1 MSDTLLSPD
10 LIGRL
15 GRLDLVARL
24 VVEGFLTGMHKS
36 PYHGFS
42 AEFAEYR
49 QYIAGEPVANID
61 WRVYA
66 KTDRHY
72 LKVFTEETN
81 LRATLLVDCS
91 ASMDFTGDDNP
102 SLKDRRPTKKAYAA
116 YLAAALTYLL
126 LRQNDA
132 VGLVTFDE
140 APLSLVPARSMRKQ
154 LFQVL
159 KVLDDLP
166 PGRGTELGEV
176 LHGVAERLQRRG
188 LILLFSD
195 LMDDP
200 ERILAGLKHFR
211 HRGHEVVVFQIL
223 DPREIDLDFS
233 GEVEFEALEEPG
245 RRVRL
250 EPSHMAEG
258 YRQHFTQWQDTLRRE
273 CRRQLVDLV
282 EITTDTPFEKGL
294 GAYLQKRRRMY

>member
-1 MSDTLLSPD
+1 MLTPELV
-10 LIGRL
+10 GHL

-24 VVEGFLTGMHKS
+24 VVEGFLTGLHKS

-42 AEFAEYR
+42 AEFSEYR
-49 QYIAGEPVANID
+49 QYIAGESVNHMD

-81 LRATLLVDCS
+81 LRATILLDCS
-91 ASMDFTGDDNP
+91 ASMDFTG
-102 SLKDRRPTKKAYAA
+102 REGRPTKKAYAG
-116 YLAAALTYLL
+116 YLAAALSYLL

-140 APLSLVPARSMRKQ
+140 APLAMVPARSMRKQ

-159 KVLDDLP
+159 KVLDSLP
-166 PGRGTELGEV
+166 TGTGTRLGKV
-176 LHGVAERLQRRG
+176 LHRVAERVQRRG
-188 LILLFSD
+188 LILLISD
-195 LMDDP
+195 MMDEP
-200 ERILAGLKHFR
+200 ERIISGLKHFR
-211 HRGHEVVVFQIL
+211 HRGHEVIAFQIL
-223 DPREIDLDFS
+223 DPREVDLGFE
-233 GEVEFEALEEPG
+233 GEVEFESLEQPG
-245 RRVRL
+245 HRVRM
-250 EPSHMAEG
+250 EPAHLREN
-258 YRQHFTQWQDTLRRE
+258 YRERFDHWRSSLRRE

>member
-1 MSDTLLSPD
+1 MSTGALSPEFV
-10 LIGRL
+10 GRL

-24 VVEGFLTGMHKS
+24 VVEGFLTGLHRS

-42 AEFAEYR
+42 SEFAEYR
-49 QYIAGEPVANID
+49 QYIAGEPTANID
-61 WRVYA
+61 WRIYA

-91 ASMDFTGDDNP
+91 ASMDFRGDEKR
-102 SLKDRRPTKKAYAA
+102 LTKKAYAA
-116 YLAAALTYLL
+116 TLASALSYLL

-140 APLSLVPARSMRKQ
+140 EPLARVPARSMHKQ

-166 PGRGTELGEV
+166 AGTGTRLGPV
-176 LHGVAERLQRRG
+176 LHDVAERIGRRG
-188 LILLFSD
+188 LVLLLSD

-200 ERILAGLKHFR
+200 AEILSGLKHFR

-223 DPREIDLDFS
+223 DPRELDLDFS
-233 GEVEFEALEEPG
+233 GEVEFVSLEDPDEKLRVEPAHLQQSY
-245 RRVRL
+245 REKVENWR
-250 EPSHMAEG
+250 AE
-258 YRQHFTQWQDTLRRE
+258 LRRE
-273 CRRQLVDLV
+273 CRRQLVDVV
-282 EITTDTPFEKGL
+282 EITTDTPFEQGL

>member
-1 MSDTLLSPD
+1 MSELALTPEFV
-10 LIGRL
+10 GRL

-24 VVEGFLTGMHKS
+24 VVEGFLTGLHRS

-42 AEFAEYR
+42 SEFAEYR
-49 QYIAGEPVANID
+49 QYIAGEPVANMD
-61 WRVYA
+61 WRAYA

-81 LRATLLVDCS
+81 LRCTLLVDCS
-91 ASMDFTGDDNP
+91 ASMDFSGDQG
-102 SLKDRRPTKKAYAA
+102 RMTKKSYSA
-116 YLAAALTYLL
+116 YLASALAYLL
-126 LRQNDA
+126 LRQSDA

-140 APLSLVPARSMRKQ
+140 GPLKRVPTRSMRKQ
-154 LFQVL
+154 LFQIL

-166 PGRGTELGEV
+166 AGRGTRLGPV
-176 LHGVAERLQRRG
+176 LHSVAERIQRRG
-188 LILLFSD
+188 LVLLLSD

-200 ERILAGLKHFR
+200 EAIISGLKHFR

-223 DPREIDLDFS
+223 DPRELDLDFS
-233 GEVEFEALEEPG
+233 GEVEFVSLEEPG
-245 RRVRL
+245 RSVRM
-250 EPSHMAEG
+250 EPAHHQEG
-258 YRQHFTQWQDTLRRE
+258 YRRKVGAWRRELRRE

>member
-1 MSDTLLSPD
+1 MGADLLSPEMV
-10 LIGRL
+10 GRL
-15 GRLDLVARL
+15 GRLDLIARL

-49 QYIAGEPVANID
+49 QYIPGESTAHID

-66 KTDRHY
+66 KSDRY
-72 LKVFTEETN
+72 YQKVFTEETN
-81 LRATLLVDCS
+81 LRATLLLDCS
-91 ASMDFTGDDNP
+91 ASMDFSADP
-102 SLKDRRPTKKAYAA
+102 RRPTKKAYAA

-140 APLSLVPARSMRKQ
+140 APLERIPTRSVRRQ

-159 KVLDDLP
+159 KVLEELP
-166 PGRGTELGEV
+166 AGKGTRLGEV
-176 LHGVAERLQRRG
+176 LHQVAARIQRRG
-188 LILLFSD
+188 LVMLFSD

-200 ERILAGLKHFR
+200 EQVLAGLKHFR

-223 DPREIDLDFS
+223 DPREVDLDFS
-233 GEVEFEALEEPG
+233 GEVEFESLEEPG
-245 RRVRL
+245 RKVRL
-250 EPSHMAEG
+250 EPGHLAGTYQERFG
-258 YRQHFTQWQDTLRRE
+258 AWQDHLRQE
-273 CRRQLVDLV
+273 CRRRLIDLV
-282 EITTDTPFEKGL
+282 EITTETPFAQGL

>member
-1 MSDTLLSPD
+1 M
-10 LIGRL
+10 
-15 GRLDLVARL
+15 ARL
-24 VVEGFLTGMHKS
+24 VVEGFLTGLHTS

-49 QYIAGEPVANID
+49 QYIPGEPVANID

-81 LRATLLVDCS
+81 LRATCWWTARPAWIS
-91 ASMDFTGDDNP
+91 PATTTGRP
-102 SLKDRRPTKKAYAA
+102 RRPTPA

-140 APLSLVPARSMRKQ
+140 APLARGAGPLHAPAALPGAEGAGRPARRARA
-154 LFQVL
+154 
-159 KVLDDLP
+159 P
-166 PGRGTELGEV
+166 ELGEV
-176 LHGVAERLQRRG
+176 LHRVAERIQRRG
-188 LILLFSD
+188 LVLLLSD

-200 ERILAGLKHFR
+200 EPVISGLKHFR

-223 DPREIDLDFS
+223 DPREVDLDFD

-250 EPSHMAEG
+250 EPAHLRDG
-258 YRQHFTQWQDTLRRE
+258 YRAAASSLARHLRRE
-273 CRRQLVDLV
+273 CRRQLIDLV
-282 EITTDTPFEKGL
+282 EITTDTPFERGL

>member
-1 MSDTLLSPD
+1 MSSPLLTPE
-10 LIGRL
+10 LVGHL

-24 VVEGFLTGMHKS
+24 VVEGFLTGLHKS

-42 AEFAEYR
+42 AEFSEYR
-49 QYIAGEPVANID
+49 QYIAGESVSHLD

-91 ASMDFTGDDNP
+91 ASMDFTGDE
-102 SLKDRRPTKKAYAA
+102 SRPTKKAYAA
-116 YLAAALTYLL
+116 YLAAALSYLL

-140 APLSLVPARSMRKQ
+140 APLAMVPARSMRKQ

-159 KVLDDLP
+159 KVLDNLP
-166 PGRGTELGEV
+166 SGSGTRLGRV
-176 LHGVAERLQRRG
+176 LHRVAERVQRRG
-188 LILLFSD
+188 LILLLSD
-195 LMDDP
+195 MMDDP
-200 ERILAGLKHFR
+200 ARIISGLKHFR
-211 HRGHEVVVFQIL
+211 HKGHEVVVFQIL
-223 DPREIDLDFS
+223 DPRELDLDFH
-233 GEVEFEALEEPG
+233 GEVEFESMEEPG
-245 RRVRL
+245 RRIRL
-250 EPSHMAEG
+250 EPSHMRES
-258 YRQHFTQWQDTLRRE
+258 YRQRFDQWQDMLRRE

>member
-1 MSDTLLSPD
+1 MNRQLLTPD
-10 LIGRL
+10 LVGRL

-24 VVEGFLTGMHKS
+24 VVEGFLTGLHKS

-49 QYIAGEPVANID
+49 QYIPGEPVANMD

-81 LRATLLVDCS
+81 LRAHILVDCS
-91 ASMDFTGDDNP
+91 ASMDFTGDEA
-102 SLKDRRPTKKAYAA
+102 RPTKKEYAS
-116 YLAAALTYLL
+116 YLAAALSYLL
-126 LRQNDA
+126 LKQNDA

-140 APLSLVPARSMRKQ
+140 TPLAHVPARSMRRQ

-166 PGRGTELGEV
+166 EGRGTRLGRV
-176 LHGVAERLQRRG
+176 LHRVAEQVQRRG
-188 LILLFSD
+188 LILLMTD

-211 HRGHEVVVFQIL
+211 HKGHEVVVFQIL
-223 DPREIDLDFS
+223 DPREIDLDFE
-233 GEVEFEALEEPG
+233 GEVEFESLEDPG
-245 RRVRL
+245 QRVRL
-250 EPSHMAEG
+250 EPAHMREG
-258 YRQHFTQWQDTLRRE
+258 YRERFETWRQTLRRE
-273 CRRQLVDLV
+273 CRRHLVDLV
-282 EITTDTPFEKGL
+282 EITTDTPFEMGL
-294 GAYLQKRRRMY
+294 GAYLQKRRRLY

>member
-1 MSDTLLSPD
+1 LSGPLLTPD
-10 LIGRL
+10 LVGRL

-24 VVEGFLTGMHKS
+24 VVEGFLTGLHKS

-49 QYIAGEPVANID
+49 QYIPGEPVANMD
-61 WRVYA
+61 WRVFA

-81 LRATLLVDCS
+81 LRAHLLVDCS
-91 ASMDFTGDDNP
+91 ASMDFRGDPDRP
-102 SLKDRRPTKKAYAA
+102 SKKTYAS
-116 YLAAALTYLL
+116 YLAAALSYLL

-140 APLSLVPARSMRKQ
+140 APLAHVPARSMRRQ

-166 PGRGTELGEV
+166 EGRGTSLGGV
-176 LHGVAERLQRRG
+176 LHRVAEQVQRRG
-188 LILLFSD
+188 LILLLSD
-195 LMDDP
+195 MMDDP
-200 ERILAGLKHFR
+200 ERILSGLKHFR
-211 HRGHEVVVFQIL
+211 HKGHEVVVFQIL
-223 DPREIDLDFS
+223 DPRELDLDFD
-233 GEVEFEALEEPG
+233 GEVEFESLEEPG
-245 RRVRL
+245 RRIRL
-250 EPSHMAEG
+250 EPAHMRAG
-258 YRQHFTQWQDTLRRE
+258 YRERFDAWRNTLRRE

-282 EITTDTPFEKGL
+282 EITTDTPFERGL
-294 GAYLQKRRRMY
+294 GAYLQKRRKLY

>member
-1 MSDTLLSPD
+1 V
-10 LIGRL
+10 GRL

-24 VVEGFLTGMHKS
+24 VVEGFLTGLHKS

-49 QYIAGEPVANID
+49 QYIPGEPVANMD

-81 LRATLLVDCS
+81 LRAHILVDCS
-91 ASMDFTGDDNP
+91 ASMDFTGDDKRP
-102 SLKDRRPTKKAYAA
+102 SKKTYAS
-116 YLAAALTYLL
+116 YLAAALSYLL
-126 LRQNDA
+126 LKQNDA

-140 APLSLVPARSMRKQ
+140 APLAHVPARSMRRQ

-159 KVLDDLP
+159 KILDDLP
-166 PGRGTELGEV
+166 EGRGTRLGEV
-176 LHGVAERLQRRG
+176 LHRVAEQVHRRG
-188 LILLFSD
+188 LILLMTD

-211 HRGHEVVVFQIL
+211 HKGHEVVVFQIL
-223 DPREIDLDFS
+223 DPREVDLDFD
-233 GEVEFEALEEPG
+233 GEVEFEAMEDPG

-250 EPSHMAEG
+250 EPAHMRDG
-258 YRQHFTQWQDTLRRE
+258 YRDRFETWRRTLRSE
-273 CRRQLVDLV
+273 CRRHLVDLV
-282 EITTDTPFEKGL
+282 EITTDTPFEMGL
-294 GAYLQKRRRMY
+294 GAYLQKRRRLY

>member
-1 MSDTLLSPD
+1 MSSPLLTPE
-10 LIGRL
+10 LVGHL

-24 VVEGFLTGMHKS
+24 VVEGFLTGLHKS

-42 AEFAEYR
+42 SEFAEYR
-49 QYIAGEPVANID
+49 QYIAGEPVSHID

-91 ASMDFTGDDNP
+91 ASMDFTGDP
-102 SLKDRRPTKKAYAA
+102 ARPTKKAYAS
-116 YLAAALTYLL
+116 YLAAALSYLL

-140 APLSLVPARSMRKQ
+140 APLAMVPARSMRKQ

-159 KVLDDLP
+159 KVLDSLP
-166 PGRGTELGEV
+166 TGSGTRLGKV
-176 LHGVAERLQRRG
+176 LHRVAERVQRRG
-188 LILLFSD
+188 LILLLSD

-200 ERILAGLKHFR
+200 ERIISGLKHFR
-211 HRGHEVVVFQIL
+211 HQGHEVVVFQIL
-223 DPREIDLDFS
+223 DPREVDLEFE
-233 GEVEFEALEEPG
+233 GEVEFESLEEPG
-245 RRVRL
+245 RRIRL
-250 EPSHMAEG
+250 EPSHLRDS
-258 YRQHFTQWQDTLRRE
+258 YQQRFDQWRSSLRRE

-294 GAYLQKRRRMY
+294 GAYLQKRRRMF

>member
-1 MSDTLLSPD
+1 MSAPLLTPE
-10 LIGRL
+10 LAGQL

-24 VVEGFLTGMHKS
+24 VVEGFLTGLHKS
-36 PYHGFS
+36 PFHGFS
-42 AEFAEYR
+42 SEFAEYR
-49 QYIAGEPVANID
+49 QYIAGESTANLD
-61 WRVYA
+61 WRAYA

-91 ASMDFTGDDNP
+91 ASMDFSGDP
-102 SLKDRRPTKKAYAA
+102 ARPAKKAYAA
-116 YLAAALTYLL
+116 YLAASLGYLL

-140 APLSLVPARSMRKQ
+140 DPLAMVPARSMRKQ

-166 PGRGTELGEV
+166 AGRGTRLGPV
-176 LHGVAERLQRRG
+176 LHKVAERLQRRG
-188 LILLFSD
+188 LVLLLSD

-200 ERILAGLKHFR
+200 DAVMAGLKHFR
-211 HRGHEVVVFQIL
+211 HMGHEVVVFHIL
-223 DPREIDLDFS
+223 DPRELDLGFA
-233 GEVEFEALEEPG
+233 GEVEFEALEEPD
-245 RRVRL
+245 RRLRL
-250 EPSHMAEG
+250 EPSHLRGDYVARLEAWRG
-258 YRQHFTQWQDTLRRE
+258 ALRRD

-282 EITTDTPFEKGL
+282 EITTDTPFERGL
-294 GAYLQKRRRMY
+294 GAYLRKRRRMY

>member
-1 MSDTLLSPD
+1 MSADLLSPE
-10 LIGRL
+10 LVGRL
-15 GRLDLVARL
+15 GRLDIVARL
-24 VVEGFLTGMHKS
+24 VVEGFLTGLHKS

-49 QYIAGEPVANID
+49 QYIAGEPVANMD
-61 WRVYA
+61 WRVFA

-81 LRATLLVDCS
+81 LRATLLMDCS
-91 ASMDFTGDDNP
+91 ASMDYSG
-102 SLKDRRPTKKAYAA
+102 LEGRPTKKQYAS
-116 YLAAALTYLL
+116 YLAAALSYLL

-140 APLSLVPARSMRKQ
+140 APLEMVPARSMRRQ

-159 KVLDDLP
+159 KVLEGLP
-166 PGRGTELGEV
+166 AGQGTNVGEV
-176 LHGVAERLQRRG
+176 LHRVAERIQRRG
-188 LILLFSD
+188 LVLLFSD

-200 ERILAGLKHFR
+200 ERILSGLKHFR

-223 DPREIDLDFS
+223 DPREITLDFH
-233 GEVEFEALEEPG
+233 GEVEFESLEQPG
-245 RRVRL
+245 QKVRL
-250 EPSHMAEG
+250 EPAHMRSG
-258 YRQHFTQWQDTLRRE
+258 YRERFDGWRDALRWE

-282 EITTDTPFEKGL
+282 EITTDTPFARGL

>member
-1 MSDTLLSPD
+1 VSHELLTPE
-10 LIGRL
+10 LVGRL

-24 VVEGFLTGMHKS
+24 VVEGFLTGLHKS

-49 QYIAGEPVANID
+49 QYISGEPVANMD

-66 KTDRHY
+66 KSDRHY

-81 LRATLLVDCS
+81 LRATLLMDCS
-91 ASMDFTGDDNP
+91 ASMDYTGDAG
-102 SLKDRRPTKKAYAA
+102 RPTKKQYAT
-116 YLAAALTYLL
+116 YLAAALSYLL

-140 APLSLVPARSMRKQ
+140 ALLEMVPARSMRRQ

-159 KVLDDLP
+159 KVLDTLP
-166 PGRGTELGEV
+166 PGRGTNVGEV
-176 LHGVAERLQRRG
+176 LHRVAERIQRRG
-188 LILLFSD
+188 LVLLFSD

-200 ERILAGLKHFR
+200 DRLLDGLKHFR
-211 HRGHEVVVFQIL
+211 HQGHEVIVFQIL
-223 DPREIDLDFS
+223 DPREISLDFH
-233 GEVEFEALEEPG
+233 GEVEFEALESPG
-245 RRVRL
+245 HKVRL
-250 EPSHMAEG
+250 EPAHLRTA
-258 YRQHFTQWQDTLRRE
+258 YRARFDAWRDTLRRD
-273 CRRQLVDLV
+273 CRRQLIDLV

>member
-1 MSDTLLSPD
+1 VSTQILTPELVS
-10 LIGRL
+10 RL
-15 GRLDLVARL
+15 GRLDLIARL
-24 VVEGFLTGMHKS
+24 VVEGFLTGLHKS

-49 QYIAGEPVANID
+49 QYMPGEPIANMD

-72 LKVFTEETN
+72 LKVFSEETN

-91 ASMDFTGDDNP
+91 ASMQFTGDP
-102 SLKDRRPTKKAYAA
+102 GRITKRAYARM
-116 YLAAALTYLL
+116 LAAALTYLL

-140 APLSLVPARSMRKQ
+140 RPLSVVPARSLRRQ

-159 KVLDDLP
+159 KELDRMP
-166 PGRGTELGEV
+166 AGTGTRLGEV
-176 LHGVAERLQRRG
+176 LHQVADRVHRRG
-188 LILLFSD
+188 LVLLFSD
-195 LMDDP
+195 LMDAP
-200 ERILAGLKHFR
+200 EAVISGLKHFR

-223 DPREIDLDFS
+223 DPREIALDYR
-233 GEVEFEALEEPG
+233 GEIEFTSLEEPG
-245 RRVRL
+245 EAVRTEPAHVRR
-250 EPSHMAEG
+250 G
-258 YRQHFTQWQDTLRRE
+258 YRDKLENWRTQLRRE

-282 EITTDTPFEKGL
+282 ELTTDTPLENGL
-294 GAYLQKRRRMY
+294 GAYLIKRGRLY

>member
-1 MSDTLLSPD
+1 VSSPLLTPE
-10 LIGRL
+10 LVGHL

-24 VVEGFLTGMHKS
+24 VVEGFLTGLHKS

-42 AEFAEYR
+42 SEFAEYR
-49 QYIAGEPVANID
+49 QYIAGESVAHMD

-81 LRATLLVDCS
+81 LRATLLLDCS
-91 ASMDFTGDDNP
+91 ASMDFTGDD
-102 SLKDRRPTKKAYAA
+102 SRPTKKAYAS
-116 YLAAALTYLL
+116 YLAAALSYLL

-140 APLSLVPARSMRKQ
+140 APLAMVPARSMRKQ

-159 KVLDDLP
+159 KILDDLP
-166 PGRGTELGEV
+166 SGSGTRLGRV
-176 LHGVAERLQRRG
+176 LHRVAERVQRRG
-188 LILLFSD
+188 LILLLSD

-200 ERILAGLKHFR
+200 DRIISGLKHFR
-211 HRGHEVVVFQIL
+211 HMGHEVVVFQIL
-223 DPREIDLDFS
+223 DPREVDLGFN
-233 GEVEFEALEEPG
+233 GEVEFESLEEPG
-245 RRVRL
+245 RKIRM
-250 EPSHMAEG
+250 EPSHLRESYME
-258 YRQHFTQWQDTLRRE
+258 RFEQWQATLRRE

>member
-1 MSDTLLSPD
+1 MSSPLLTPE
-10 LIGRL
+10 LVGHL

-24 VVEGFLTGMHKS
+24 VVEGFLTGLHKS

-42 AEFAEYR
+42 SEFSEYR
-49 QYIAGEPVANID
+49 QYIAGEPVSHLD

-91 ASMDFTGDDNP
+91 ASMDFTGDE
-102 SLKDRRPTKKAYAA
+102 SRPTKKAYAG
-116 YLAAALTYLL
+116 YLAAALSYLL

-140 APLSLVPARSMRKQ
+140 APLAMVPARSMRKQ
-154 LFQVL
+154 LFQIL

-166 PGRGTELGEV
+166 TGSGTRLGKV
-176 LHGVAERLQRRG
+176 LHRVAERVQRRG
-188 LILLFSD
+188 LILLLSD
-195 LMDDP
+195 MMDDP
-200 ERILAGLKHFR
+200 ARIISGLKHFR
-211 HRGHEVVVFQIL
+211 HKGHEVVVFQIL
-223 DPREIDLDFS
+223 DPRELDLGFH
-233 GEVEFEALEEPG
+233 GEVEFESMEEPG
-245 RRVRL
+245 RRIRM
-250 EPSHMAEG
+250 EPSHLRESYQQRFG
-258 YRQHFTQWQDTLRRE
+258 QWQEMLRRE

>member
-1 MSDTLLSPD
+1 MSKDLLSPE
-10 LIGRL
+10 IVGRL
-15 GRLDLVARL
+15 GRLDIVARL
-24 VVEGFLTGMHKS
+24 VVEGFLTGLHKS

-49 QYIAGEPVANID
+49 QYIAGEPVANMD

-81 LRATLLVDCS
+81 LRATLLMDCS
-91 ASMDFTGDDNP
+91 ASMDYAGVSGRP
-102 SLKDRRPTKKAYAA
+102 SKKQYAS
-116 YLAAALTYLL
+116 YLAAALSYLL

-140 APLSLVPARSMRKQ
+140 APLEMVPARSMRRQ

-159 KVLDDLP
+159 KVLEGLP
-166 PGRGTELGEV
+166 AGRGTNLGEV
-176 LHGVAERLQRRG
+176 LHRVAERIQRRG
-188 LILLFSD
+188 LVLLFSD

-200 ERILAGLKHFR
+200 ARILAGLKHFR

-223 DPREIDLDFS
+223 DPREIDLDFH
-233 GEVEFEALEEPG
+233 GEVEFESLEHPG
-245 RRVRL
+245 QKVRL
-250 EPSHMAEG
+250 EPAHMRRG
-258 YRQHFTQWQDTLRRE
+258 YQERFDAWRDSLRRE
-273 CRRQLVDLV
+273 CRRQLIDLV
-282 EITTDTPFEKGL
+282 EITTDTPFAQGL